1 MLLVPRQLRRAGM
14 TGDVPYY
21 GGRFSPAQAYAA
33 SHPGPPPASVATAVD
48 VAGRTARPPA
58 PRPTTQPTAPPAQP
72 SPQPSASPAQPSPG
86 PGHADTLGSL
96 RHLLDSGVISADE
109 YEQLRARVTA

>member
-21 GGRFSPAQAYAA
+21 GGRFSPAQAYAL

-48 VAGRTARPPA
+48 VVGRTVPPHGPA
-58 PRPTTQPTAPPAQP
+58 PSPPP
-72 SPQPSASPAQPSPG
+72 SPPPS
-86 PGHADTLGSL
+86 HRDTLASL

>member
-21 GGRFSPAQAYAA
+21 GGRLSPAQAYAV

-58 PRPTTQPTAPPAQP
+58 RPPAPPPAPAPTAQP
-72 SPQPSASPAQPSPG
+72 S
-86 PGHADTLGSL
+86 HADTLASL

>member
-21 GGRFSPAQAYAA
+21 GGRFSPAQAYAL

-48 VAGRTARPPA
+48 VVGRTVPPHGPA
-58 PRPTTQPTAPPAQP
+58 PSPPP
-72 SPQPSASPAQPSPG
+72 SPPPSPSSR
-86 PGHADTLGSL
+86 PGDTLASL

>member
-21 GGRFSPAQAYAA
+21 GGRFSPSQAYAV
-33 SHPGPPPASVATAVD
+33 SHPGPPPPSVATAVD
-48 VAGRTARPPA
+48 VAGRSARPP
-58 PRPTTQPTAPPAQP
+58 TPARSTPP
-72 SPQPSASPAQPSPG
+72 SPPPSP
-86 PGHADTLGSL
+86 PSSPRDTLASL

>member
-21 GGRFSPAQAYAA
+21 GGRFSPAQAYAL

-48 VAGRTARPPA
+48 VVGRTVPPRGPA
-58 PRPTTQPTAPPAQP
+58 PSPPP
-72 SPQPSASPAQPSPG
+72 SPPPS
-86 PGHADTLGSL
+86 HADTLASL

>member
-21 GGRFSPAQAYAA
+21 GGRFSPAQAYAL

-48 VAGRTARPPA
+48 VVGRTVPPHGPA
-58 PRPTTQPTAPPAQP
+58 PSPP
-72 SPQPSASPAQPSPG
+72 PG
-86 PGHADTLGSL
+86 PPPSHGDTLASL

>member
-14 TGDVPYY
+14 TCDVPYY
-21 GGRFSPAQAYAA
+21 GGRFSPAQAYAL

-48 VAGRTARPPA
+48 VVGRTVPPHGPA
-58 PRPTTQPTAPPAQP
+58 PGPPSHAP
-72 SPQPSASPAQPSPG
+72 SPPSSHG
-86 PGHADTLGSL
+86 DTLASL